1 MSKREHSSESWEY
14 VSLGDVCVFK
24 GGSGFKESFQGKD
37 DGDHPFIKVSDLNLR
52 GNEKYVI
59 NSNNWVS
66 DFELKEL
73 KAALQPIGATVF
85 AKVGAALKLNRR
97 RLLVR
102 PTAIDNN
109 MMAAIP
115 DEKHLNREYLY
126 FFLLGEDLGRFS
138 QESAVPSI
146 NQGHL
151 ESIKIPLP
159 PLAEQRKIA
168 EILRTW
174 DEAIE
179 TAEAELKTKQERKR
193 GLMVKCLAPAI
204 EAKGANGWRTVR
216 LGEICNPQ
224 QWRTIGQSQMTAT
237 GTPVYGANSFI
248 GFFSESNHDDDVIA
262 VSCRGSCG
270 EVAFVA
276 GPSYVT
282 GNSMCLDDLS
292 REKVNI
298 YWLYQC
304 LKLRGF
310 RDIISGSAQ
319 PQIIRKDVIKVK
331 ISLPPLSAQEKTA
344 EVLLS
349 ADHDIETIDNRIES
363 LRTQKRGL
371 MQKLLTGEVRVAA

>member
-1 MSKREHSSESWEY
+1 M
-14 VSLGDVCVFK
+14 
-24 GGSGFKESFQGKD
+24 
-37 DGDHPFIKVSDLNLR
+37 
-52 GNEKYVI
+52 
-59 NSNNWVS
+59 
-66 DFELKEL
+66 
-73 KAALQPIGATVF
+73 
-85 AKVGAALKLNRR
+85 AKF
-97 RLLVR
+97 LV
-102 PTAIDNN
+102 
-109 MMAAIP
+109 
-115 DEKHLNREYLY
+115 
-126 FFLLGEDLGRFS
+126 
-138 QESAVPSI
+138 Q
-146 NQGHL
+146 
-151 ESIKIPLP
+151 LP

-179 TAEAELKTKQERKR
+179 TAEAELKAKQERKR
-193 GLMVKCLAPAI
+193 GLMLKCLAPAI

-224 QWRTIGQSQMTAT
+224 QWTTIGQSQMTAT
-237 GTPVYGANSFI
+237 GIPVYGANSFI
-248 GFFSESNHDDDVIA
+248 GFFSESNHEGDVIA

-282 GNSMCLDDLS
+282 GNSMCLDDIS
-292 REKVNI
+292 SDEVDI

-331 ISLPPLSAQEKTA
+331 ISMPPLRAQKKTA

-349 ADHDIETIDNRIES
+349 ADHDIETINNRIEA
-363 LRTQKRGL
+363 LRAQKRGL

>member
-1 MSKREHSSESWEY
+1 MVFRKEKLGALLSKVGSG
-14 VSLGDVCVFK
+14 VTPK
-24 GGSGFKESFQGKD
+24 GGSDSYVSEGVPLIRSQNVLWGKLSTES
-37 DGDHPFIKVSDLNLR
+37 IAYI
-52 GNEKYVI
+52 E
-59 NSNNWVS
+59 
-66 DFELKEL
+66 
-73 KAALQPIGATVF
+73 
-85 AKVGAALKLNRR
+85 AKQHAKMSGSV
-97 RLLVR
+97 VR
-102 PTAIDNN
+102 PNDVLLNITGASIGRACVVPSTLGEANVNQHVCILRVGENLDSTFLCNFLISQQGQREI
-109 MMAAIP
+109 ALFQAGG
-115 DEKHLNREYLY
+115 NREGLNYEQVRS
-126 FFLLGEDLGRFS
+126 FE
-138 QESAVPSI
+138 
-146 NQGHL
+146 
-151 ESIKIPLP
+151 IPLP
-159 PLAEQRKIA
+159 SLAEQRKIA

-179 TAEAELKTKQERKR
+179 TAEAELRAKQERKR
-193 GLMVKCLAPAI
+193 GLMIKCLGPAI
-204 EAKGANGWRTVR
+204 EARGVNGWRTVR

-224 QWRTIGQSQMTAT
+224 QWATIVQSQMTET
-237 GTPVYGANSFI
+237 GIPVYGANSYI
-248 GFFSESNHDDDVIA
+248 GFFSEANHEDDVIA

-270 EVAFVA
+270 EVAFVS

-292 REKVNI
+292 SEKVNI

-331 ISLPPLSAQEKTA
+331 ISLPPLPAQEKTA

-349 ADHDIETIDNRIES
+349 ADHDIETINNRIES

>member
-1 MSKREHSSESWEY
+1 MTGKNHIIKTARIKDVAELDPETLGESTAPGFTFKYIDLSS
-14 VSLGDVCVFK
+14 VK
-24 GGSGFKESFQGKD
+24 GGRVGEHVESMTFAGAPGRARKLVKE
-37 DGDHPFIKVSDLNLR
+37 GDILLGMVRP
-52 GNEKYVI
+52 Y
-59 NSNNWVS
+59 
-66 DFELKEL
+66 LK
-73 KAALQPIGATVF
+73 PF
-85 AKVGAALKLNRR
+85 AKVQRVFDGHVASTGFAVIRAKLD
-97 RLLVR
+97 VTD
-102 PTAIDNN
+102 P
-109 MMAAIP
+109 
-115 DEKHLNREYLY
+115 EYLY
-126 FFLLGEDLGRFS
+126 QTIWSDGVSKQIHQMVTGSNYPALSVGDVKDL
-138 QESAVPSI
+138 
-146 NQGHL
+146 
-151 ESIKIPLP
+151 KIPLP

-179 TAEAELKTKQERKR
+179 TADAELKAKQERKR

-204 EAKGANGWRTVR
+204 EVKGVNGWRTVR
-216 LGEICNPQ
+216 LGEICSPQ
-224 QWRTIGQSQMTAT
+224 QWTTIGQSQMTAT
-237 GTPVYGANSFI
+237 GIPVYGANSFI
-248 GFFSESNHDDDVIA
+248 GFFSESNHVGDVIA

-292 REKVNI
+292 SEEVNI

-331 ISLPPLSAQEKTA
+331 ISLPPLPEQEKTA

-349 ADHDIETIDNRIES
+349 ADNDIETINNRIEA
-363 LRTQKRGL
+363 LRTQKCGL
-371 MQKLLTGEVRVAA
+371 MQQLLTGEIRVSA

>member
-1 MSKREHSSESWEY
+1 MRMKGYPKVSVSKLGSLKKGGAILREKLRPDGAAVCLYGDIYTKYAEVVTSFISRVEPSA
-14 VSLGDVCVFK
+14 VADGVRINTGDVVFA
-24 GGSGFKESFQGKD
+24 GSGETAEEIGKCIAYVGNEEAYAGGDVVILSSHGQDARYLGYVLNAEDAVRQKMRLGQGSSVMHLYKD
-37 DGDHPFIKVSDLNLR
+37 D
-52 GNEKYVI
+52 
-59 NSNNWVS
+59 
-66 DFELKEL
+66 
-73 KAALQPIGATVF
+73 
-85 AKVGAALKLNRR
+85 VG
-97 RLLVR
+97 
-102 PTAIDNN
+102 
-109 MMAAIP
+109 
-115 DEKHLNREYLY
+115 
-126 FFLLGEDLGRFS
+126 
-138 QESAVPSI
+138 
-146 NQGHL
+146 
-151 ESIKIPLP
+151 SIKIPLP

-179 TAEAELKTKQERKR
+179 TAEAELKAKQERKR
-193 GLMVKCLAPAI
+193 GLMIKCLGPAI
-204 EAKGANGWRTVR
+204 EARGVNGWRTVR

-224 QWRTIGQSQMTAT
+224 QWATIVQSQMTET
-237 GTPVYGANSFI
+237 GIPVYGANSYI
-248 GFFSESNHDDDVIA
+248 GFFSEANHEDDVIA

-270 EVAFVA
+270 EVAFVS

-292 REKVNI
+292 SEKVNI

-331 ISLPPLSAQEKTA
+331 ISLPPLPAQEKTA

-349 ADHDIETIDNRIES
+349 ADHDIETINNRIES